1 MCAGPLMCR
10 THRANTLG
18 CDDIY
23 TNYDTIK
30 GEDTAKKK
38 KEEEEFLR
46 LLLTITALSNQLV
59 EVDELQLHGLCH
71 RVFGN
76 QVNSS

>member
-1 MCAGPLMCR
+1 MCR

-38 KEEEEFLR
+38 ER
-46 LLLTITALSNQLV
+46 RRRVSSVVVNYYRALQSV
-59 EVDELQLHGLCH
+59 G
-71 RVFGN
+71 G
-76 QVNSS
+76 S

>member
-1 MCAGPLMCR
+1 VCASPLMCR

-38 KEEEEFLR
+38 ER
-46 LLLTITALSNQLV
+46 RRRVSSVVVNYYRALQSV
-59 EVDELQLHGLCH
+59 G
-71 RVFGN
+71 G
-76 QVNSS
+76 S